1 MLLALKM
8 SRVKWI
14 NEKSTKNWIYLCL
27 YVKGFSKR
35 HLDNNI
41 LTKINIKVT
50 LQFDSMP
57 ACCFPELFPAADH
70 NKPSNNDQCTTNVCV
85 KVQYCGHA
93 SYGRQIRS

>member
-1 MLLALKM
+1 M
-8 SRVKWI
+8 
-14 NEKSTKNWIYLCL
+14 KNLQKIGYIYVEGL
-27 YVKGFSKR
+27 SKR

-70 NKPSNNDQCTTNVCV
+70 NKPSNNNQCATNTCV
-85 KVQYCGHA
+85 KVQYFSHA